1 MINLLFNQMLIFIF
15 SLEKRKKMA
24 SMFLLSLLLLTST
37 LYMVKSEEEEVI
49 YCAVCLFHFLKPK
62 HCDCSYYHHR
72 WSTMNFKEE
81 NSPDFQESRRHKV
94 RHQKQVQRHQRLYFI
109 GKWLVKNWTWAN
121 LFKLY
126 NKEFVMLLS
135 CFVVNC

>member
-1 MINLLFNQMLIFIF
+1 MRPFCNKSALGTLRVEILSENYIGAVIQTFRRNTV
-15 SLEKRKKMA
+15 EKAVWKKRKTMA

-37 LYMVKSEEEEVI
+37 LYMVKSEDEEVI

-81 NSPDFQESRRHKV
+81 NSPALQESRRQKV

-109 GKWLVKNWTWAN
+109 GK
-121 LFKLY
+121 
-126 NKEFVMLLS
+126 
-135 CFVVNC
+135 